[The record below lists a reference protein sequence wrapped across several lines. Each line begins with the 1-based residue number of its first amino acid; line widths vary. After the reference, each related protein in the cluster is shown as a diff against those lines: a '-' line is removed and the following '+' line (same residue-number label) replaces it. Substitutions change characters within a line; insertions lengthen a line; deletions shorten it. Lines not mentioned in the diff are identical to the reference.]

1 MISGWV
7 NAYRE
12 AVVRLPVRNSEGRE
26 QAVEAVI
33 DTGFNGYLTLPSG
46 LIASLGL
53 PFRRSGRA
61 LLGDGSTT
69 TFDIHEAIILWDGR
83 LRRIPVDSVDTDPLL
98 GTGLLQGH
106 ELSVEF
112 IDGGKTLI
120 RALPLF

>member
-1 MISGWV
+1 M
-7 NAYRE
+7 
-12 AVVRLPVRNSEGRE
+12 
-26 QAVEAVI
+26 I

-53 PFRRSGRA
+53 PFRRNGRA

-83 LRRIPVDSVDTDPLL
+83 LRRIPVDSADTDPL